1 MQVSNLTKKHGEE
14 AIIAGA
20 SFALQAGK
28 VTCLLGAS
36 GAGKTTILKILGGLD
51 KEFGGTIE
59 SALTRPSSDIGYLS
73 QNDKFLP
80 WRNVLSN
87 VALGLE
93 LSGHNKKTAQDDA
106 SEVLTSLGLSD
117 FQKKYPH
124 QISGGM
130 LQKALLAR
138 TLALKPK
145 LLLLD
150 EPMSNMDMLAR
161 QDYARIIRDYII
173 TSNAMGIIVTHSIE
187 EACILADEI
196 LILSTKP
203 ARIVKELNRAEKY
216 EDFVA
221 ATSAALM
228 DTLKQ

>member
-1 MQVSNLTKKHGEE
+1 MQVTNLTKKHGDEL
-14 AIIAGA
+14 IIADA
-20 SFALQAGK
+20 SFALEPGK

-51 KEFGGTIE
+51 NDYSGTIE
-59 SALTRPSSDIGYLS
+59 SALARPSAAIGYLS

-80 WRNVLSN
+80 WRSVHAN

-93 LSGHNKKTAQDDA
+93 LTGQHRKEAFIKAEETLAR
-106 SEVLTSLGLSD
+106 LHLSD
-117 FQKKYPH
+117 FQKKMPH

-138 TLALKPK
+138 TLALEPK

-161 QDYARIIRDYII
+161 QEYARMIRDYII
-173 TSNAMGIIVTHSIE
+173 STKSTGLIVTHSIE
-187 EACILADEI
+187 EACILADNVY
-196 LILSTKP
+196 ILSAKP
-203 ARIVKELNRAEKY
+203 ARIIAEIQRNDAY
-216 EDFVA
+216 EDYVA
-221 ATSAALM
+221 KVTAALM
-228 DTLKQ
+228 KALQ